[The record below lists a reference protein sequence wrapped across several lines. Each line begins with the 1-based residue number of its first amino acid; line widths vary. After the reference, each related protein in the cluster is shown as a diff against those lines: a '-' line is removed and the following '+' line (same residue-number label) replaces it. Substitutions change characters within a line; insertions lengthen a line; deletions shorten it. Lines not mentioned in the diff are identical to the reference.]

1 MSNFKYVAVVAQNF
15 LIIVAAYVLCHGIT
29 AFVVKPVQ
37 ELFIPHVTIF
47 ASLIYLPHGVRVLA
61 TWMMGWRAIIPLF
74 TGSYLSNLLFT
85 SNEVRAVT
93 DPVILQ
99 SVTVG
104 ALSAYVAFGLMKASG
119 RDIAA
124 NGGRIM
130 DWKWLLIVGAIASV
144 VNSVGQS
151 IVYSG
156 LILPDE
162 ALATL
167 ATFAVGDLVG
177 LAVNM
182 FVLLLIFRWLRLFS
196 GSR

>member
-74 TGSYLSNLLFT
+74 TGSYLSNLLLT

>member
-1 MSNFKYVAVVAQNF
+1 MVAQNF

-99 SVTVG
+99 SIMVG
-104 ALSAYVAFGLMKASG
+104 ALSAYVAFGLMRASG

-162 ALATL
+162 ALAAL
-167 ATFAVGDLVG
+167 AIFAVGDLVG

-182 FVLLLIFRWLRLFS
+182 FVLLLIFRWLRLFYES
-196 GSR
+196 K

>member
-1 MSNFKYVAVVAQNF
+1 MVAQNF

-74 TGSYLSNLLFT
+74 TGSYLSNLLLT

-104 ALSAYVAFGLMKASG
+104 ALSAYVAFGFMKASG

>member
-74 TGSYLSNLLFT
+74 TGSYLSNLLLT

-177 LAVNM
+177 LALNM

>member
-1 MSNFKYVAVVAQNF
+1 VSNFKYVAVVAQNF

-74 TGSYLSNLLFT
+74 TGSYLSNLLLT